1 MKIEMGESL
10 LCSWLKHIKGCQ
22 LVQLN
27 WAVSPN
33 WDFQNKDIIQTLMDR
48 SNALFLEKYG
58 YNIYKNNSLEQLIAQ
73 SEADVVGIALDE
85 NGSHIYA
92 VDVAFHE
99 AGLNYGSREETVAR
113 VVKKCLRTAMCVLG
127 CFNIPY
133 GDIVFASPKITPA
146 VYKDMVGAT
155 EDVNAVLRSMGLEYN
170 VSIYAN
176 EKFEAEILKPVM
188 QSANTISD
196 TSELYMRSLQLCKL
210 FYKDTATTAKTQT
223 PRVKSQIR
231 MDKSVAQSVDDCIVG
246 FEDVKV
252 AEIARTVLVS
262 ILQSGKLSAETVEQ
276 MQDNAYSKQNFDLQY
291 PLLRKVMHG
300 ETRPIRYFAKPIVH
314 IANENFY
321 LCSEWFEQPGGNNDR
336 PYLLKWIA
344 LNR

>member
-73 SEADVVGIALDE
+73 SEADVVGIAFDE

-113 VVKKCLRTAMCVLG
+113 VAKKCLRTAMCVLG

-176 EKFEAEILKPVM
+176 ETFEAEILKPVM
-188 QSANTISD
+188 QASNTISD
-196 TSELYMRSLQLCKL
+196 TSELFMRSLQLCKL
-210 FYKDTATTAKTQT
+210 FYHNTSATAKAPHIPVPTH
-223 PRVKSQIR
+223 
-231 MDKSVAQSVDDCIVG
+231 MDKSVAQSTGDSIPG
-246 FEDVKV
+246 FEGMKV
-252 AEIARTVLVS
+252 AEIARAALVP

-276 MQDNAYSKQNFDLQY
+276 MQGSEYSKQNFDLQY
-291 PLLRKVMHG
+291 PLLRKIVNG

-314 IANENFY
+314 IGDENFY
-321 LCSEWFEQPGGNNDR
+321 FCSEWFEQPGGNNDR
-336 PYLLKWIA
+336 AYLLKWIA